1 MKLETEYGV
10 LEGTVKEFKE
20 LLDGKIDRSWLLT
33 SKGYKIVNKDIDSL
47 KLTKGTLVKHV
58 IANQYEDTLG
68 QMNIIYDNDLDDC
81 TDIGMEDLF
90 NHSAKIGTI
99 LKHGGYK
106 STYWIVN
113 NDDARCRLNPK
124 RRLVKGLILEKLSTD
139 SYVDAFGNHY
149 VVSDE
154 DLDFYK

>member
-20 LLDGKIDRSWLLT
+20 LLDGKVDRSWLLT

-47 KLTKGTLVKHV
+47 KLTKGTVIKHI

-68 QMNIIYDNDLDDC
+68 QMHIIYDNDLDNC
-81 TDIGMEDLF
+81 TDIGMEDFF
-90 NHSAKIGTI
+90 NHSAKRGTV

-106 STYWIVN
+106 
-113 NDDARCRLNPK
+113 
-124 RRLVKGLILEKLSTD
+124 
-139 SYVDAFGNHY
+139 
-149 VVSDE
+149 
-154 DLDFYK
+154 